1 MYTSPIE
8 DYAQLT
14 FHYTN
19 GESET
24 YNLYTL
30 ATVAAGETRSL
41 ADILQEGLPAFL
53 KNDWLILQLPEESVC
68 INLSQVSR
76 IEIKPSLAI
85 AGLIGSGERLTSLS
99 RNR

>member
-1 MYTSPIE
+1 MYSGNSD
-8 DYAQLT
+8 DYAQMT

-30 ATVAAGETRSL
+30 VQLAQGESRSL
-41 ADILQEGLPAFL
+41 LQILENDLAKFL
-53 KNDWLILQLPEESVC
+53 AAPWIILQLPEESVC
-68 INLSQVSR
+68 IHLSQVSR
-76 IEIKPSLAI
+76 IEVKPSLAI
-85 AGLIGSGERLTSLS
+85 AGTVGTGERLTSLS